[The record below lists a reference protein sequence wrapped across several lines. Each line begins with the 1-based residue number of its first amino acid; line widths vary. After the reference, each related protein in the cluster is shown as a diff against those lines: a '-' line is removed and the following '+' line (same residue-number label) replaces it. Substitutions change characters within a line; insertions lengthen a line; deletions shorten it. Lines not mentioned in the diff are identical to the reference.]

1 MIHLEKINGEI
12 VWDILKLKVSDSQK
26 SFVAGNDISIIEA
39 YTTITSNGYAFP
51 FGIYEDKHP
60 VGFVMIGYGKDDYWK
75 DAPAIAEGNYNLW
88 RLMIDK
94 NYQNRGYGKRL

>member
-1 MIHLEKINGEI
+1 MIHLEKINGEN

-26 SFVAGNDISIIEA
+26 SFVAGNDISIIDA

-75 DAPAIAEGNYNLW
+75 DAPAIAEGNYNPVSYTHL
-88 RLMIDK
+88 DV
-94 NYQNRGYGKRL
+94 YKRQILT

>member
-60 VGFVMIGYGKDDYWK
+60 VGFVMIGYGKDDY
-75 DAPAIAEGNYNLW
+75 
-88 RLMIDK
+88 
-94 NYQNRGYGKRL
+94 